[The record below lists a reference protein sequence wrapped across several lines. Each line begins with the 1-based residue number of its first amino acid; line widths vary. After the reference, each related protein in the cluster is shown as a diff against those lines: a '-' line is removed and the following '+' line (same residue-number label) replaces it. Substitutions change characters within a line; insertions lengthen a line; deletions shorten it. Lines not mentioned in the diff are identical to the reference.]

1 MPSASRAAVHS
12 VLLLLLLPTSCG
24 AALLSAGYKLESPCT
39 PSVAARAFGPD
50 GGLLGPMPDDSE
62 EDVQW
67 VAVLPGLKALPTAM
81 FTLPSQPT
89 TVGAPSAVCRLNL
102 AEGRLDHLLST
113 IPKESPEA
121 VEVLGLCLDG
131 ALEAWL
137 GHCASSGVPFESLS
151 ASSTP
156 QTAAV
161 LSSRGFS
168 ELETVDFS
176 SLGRQQPI
184 LTHGA
189 RLPACIL
196 ATERRAQRA
205 VDVLD
210 QAVAAS
216 LADALRTQPAPS
228 SATLKANLKVDAAAG
243 SAARTSA
250 EEKADA
256 PRGEGAAGTTAG
268 ASGGAA
274 TEAEEAEAESKVV
287 VEEKRDPWANIKGF
301 GH

>member
-1 MPSASRAAVHS
+1 M
-12 VLLLLLLPTSCG
+12 LL
-24 AALLSAGYKLESPCT
+24 E
-39 PSVAARAFGPD
+39 
-50 GGLLGPMPDDSE
+50 PDD
-62 EDVQW
+62 
-67 VAVLPGLKALPTAM
+67 VAI
-81 FTLPSQPT
+81 
-89 TVGAPSAVCRLNL
+89 VG
-102 AEGRLDHLLST
+102 
-113 IPKESPEA
+113 
-121 VEVLGLCLDG
+121 
-131 ALEAWL
+131 
-137 GHCASSGVPFESLS
+137 
-151 ASSTP
+151 
-156 QTAAV
+156 
-161 LSSRGFS
+161 LSSSRCTVPGVAFRMWQ
-168 ELETVDFS
+168 LETVDFS

-196 ATERRAQRA
+196 ATQRRAQSA

-210 QAVAAS
+210 QALAAS